1 LGAFDLAPFRAGRE
15 HFALFLVIL
24 GDIKS
29 V

>member
-1 LGAFDLAPFRAGRE
+1 LAPFRVGRE

-24 GDIKS
+24 GDIKP